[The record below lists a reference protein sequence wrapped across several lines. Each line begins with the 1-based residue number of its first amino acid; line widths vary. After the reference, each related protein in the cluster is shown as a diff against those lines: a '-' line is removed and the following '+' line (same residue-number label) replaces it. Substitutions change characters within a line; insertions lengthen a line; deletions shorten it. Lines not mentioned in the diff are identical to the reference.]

1 MRTLV
6 LVTALAAVGSGL
18 AIRHLP
24 PTEAQA
30 APAPAI
36 TPALDSGA
44 VQSIALDGGR
54 NLPSAALRA
63 VVSTKIG
70 DPLDEVRLERDR
82 AAIETELESRGYL
95 AAKVAPASVTHG
107 RRGGAYV
114 VFDVEPGPMFHLRS
128 VTVTGPGQ
136 RDANVVRLAAGD
148 EASRDRILRARQ
160 SLADTLARR
169 PGGKQVE
176 LRVTTDEAA
185 AALDVELATR

>member
-18 AIRHLP
+18 AIRYLP
-24 PTEAQA
+24 EEAQA
-30 APAPAI
+30 APASAPA
-36 TPALDSGA
+36 PSLDARA

-63 VVSTKIG
+63 VVSTKVG
-70 DPLDEVRLERDR
+70 DPLDEQRLERDR
-82 AAIETELESRGYL
+82 AAIEAELEARGYL
-95 AAKVAPASVTHG
+95 AAQVAPASVTHG

-136 RDANVVRLAAGD
+136 RDARVVRLAAGD
-148 EASRDRILRARQ
+148 EASHARILRARQ
-160 SLADTLARR
+160 SLADSLARR
-169 PGGKQVE
+169 GGKQVE

>member
-30 APAPAI
+30 APAPAPAV
-36 TPALDSGA
+36 TPALDSSA
-44 VQSIALDGGR
+44 VQGIALDGGR

-63 VVSTKIG
+63 VVSTKVG
-70 DPLDEVRLERDR
+70 DPLDEQRLERDR

-114 VFDVEPGPMFHLRS
+114 VF
-128 VTVTGPGQ
+128 
-136 RDANVVRLAAGD
+136 
-148 EASRDRILRARQ
+148 
-160 SLADTLARR
+160 
-169 PGGKQVE
+169 
-176 LRVTTDEAA
+176 
-185 AALDVELATR
+185 